1 MNFRY
6 VRVQDGKTN
15 MEQVYHECFIKTF
28 KDAQNNFIKRI
39 WNTFVRLDT
48 LCYYKLCDVV
58 TILCS
63 LNVIAMVIDS
73 FKFIFNSIMIDS
85 FKLFSTPAIKDLNF
99 QYDENKNIINNLYNF
114 SRNTIKQV
122 TTVEVPK
129 SKNKISLILGFLF
142 CIIPEFIL
150 RKILLGPLMFFA
162 LGCLLMTSWVG
173 VFAFIPLLYFLW
185 YVVKFVS
192 KSVLVVLAII
202 TTIILAVGVLL
213 IACMYFI
220 LMTVFMF
227 SLGAVMFLL
236 YPILFGIRVVILIII
251 TLIYYVLVGLS
262 IIKKVCFLNEQ
273 SFKV

>member
-1 MNFRY
+1 
-6 VRVQDGKTN
+6 
-15 MEQVYHECFIKTF
+15 
-28 KDAQNNFIKRI
+28 
-39 WNTFVRLDT
+39 
-48 LCYYKLCDVV
+48 
-58 TILCS
+58 
-63 LNVIAMVIDS
+63 
-73 FKFIFNSIMIDS
+73 MIDS